1 MKIYEGIYLQKSFEI
16 DYSQPN
22 QRFILPNANIDTTS
36 IRVTISSTTD
46 EIYTLYDN
54 ILKVDSTSKLFLI
67 QEIEDE
73 QYEILFGD
81 GIIGKKPPLGE

>member
-1 MKIYEGIYLQKSFEI
+1 M
-16 DYSQPN
+16 
-22 QRFILPNANIDTTS
+22 
-36 IRVTISSTTD
+36 SSTTN
-46 EIYTLYDN
+46 ETYSLYNN

-81 GIIGKKPPLGE
+81 GIIGKKPPAGR

>member
-1 MKIYEGIYLQKSFEI
+1 MIILNQIKDLFFQMRILTQLLFVLQSNLR
-16 DYSQPN
+16 QN
-22 QRFILPNANIDTTS
+22 
-36 IRVTISSTTD
+36 

-54 ILKVDSTSKLFLI
+54 ILRVDATSKLFLI

-81 GIIGKKPPLGE
+81 GIIR